1 MKSRFFVSVFL
12 TLSFGIASSA
22 SALLEF
28 PSSLTGG
35 YENNTNPP
43 ANTDS
48 TFFQNLLRK
57 INFGNVFG
65 SSDSSVNIQT
75 TTVQNSTTQTGDSSV
90 HSPGSLDTNG
100 YDAEYQRIL
109 EQNLGKN
116 GVINLNSKPT
126 TDKNVITPSSLGVTS
141 ETTNINKPLTK
152 DEITQKLETFIAEIN
167 KRRAGYSAPTSNIS
181 GSNTATTSNNTQNSP
196 NNTTPQQQNE
206 LSKILQQNSM
216 PSGQYGSCNYY
227 TNLNEKQ
234 NCLNSMKIACQ
245 QGFMGG
251 ELLLPECAQLPA
263 SVYSGLSYGSQPT
276 YSLQNYVDHDPYY
289 RPAANGISILQE
301 KFPQQYFDKTG
312 NYTGPDRNIIGVATH
327 YACSKR
333 NGQNIPDNYL
343 ISTYKYITAFGQKAR
358 YGTNVGDSINACN
371 MNYCG
376 VAVPLMFINST
387 YGSKAAAKDQLIQ
400 ITNTANLKCTVAPI
414 QDISAIKTFT
424 HAGSNAVIDLSLCVM
439 DRLNGGLANSGN
451 IRVQYKP
458 LKKGERGCGQ

>member
-1 MKSRFFVSVFL
+1 MKSRVFVGAFLVFG
-12 TLSFGIASSA
+12 FGIVGSA

-28 PSSLTGG
+28 PSSLTGE

-43 ANTDS
+43 ANTNS
-48 TFFQNLLRK
+48 IFFQNLLRK
-57 INFGNVFG
+57 INFGNIF
-65 SSDSSVNIQT
+65 STSNPSIDTQT
-75 TTVQNSTTQTGDSSV
+75 TSTQSPTTQTGDSSV
-90 HSPGSLDTNG
+90 YSPGSLDTTS
-100 YDAEYQRIL
+100 YDAEYRKIL

-116 GVINLNSKPT
+116 GVINLGSKPT
-126 TDKNVITPSSLGVTS
+126 TDKNTITPSTLGVTG
-141 ETTNINKPLTK
+141 ETVTTAKPLTK
-152 DEITQKLETFIAEIN
+152 DEITQKLEAFILEIN
-167 KRRAGYSAPTSNIS
+167 KRRAGYAAPANSISTSN
-181 GSNTATTSNNTQNSP
+181 TTSSQNGTQNNTN
-196 NNTTPQQQNE
+196 PQQQNE
-206 LSKILQQNSM
+206 LSKVLQQNSM
-216 PSGQYGSCNYY
+216 PSEQYGSCNYY
-227 TNLNEKQ
+227 TNPSERQ
-234 NCLNSMKIACQ
+234 SCVNSMKIACQ

-263 SVYSGLSYGSQPT
+263 SAYLGLSYGSQPT
-276 YSLQNYVDHDPYY
+276 YSLQNYVNHDPYY
-289 RPAANGISILQE
+289 RPAASGINVLQE

-333 NGQNIPDNYL
+333 NGQYIPDNYL
-343 ISTYKYITAFGQKAR
+343 IATYGYITAFGQKAR
-358 YGTNVGDSINACN
+358 YGTNVGDSVNACN

-376 VAVPLMFINST
+376 VAVPLIFINAT
-387 YGSKAAAKDQLIQ
+387 YGSKSAAKDQLIQ

-424 HAGSNAVIDLSLCVM
+424 HTGSNAVIDLSLCVM